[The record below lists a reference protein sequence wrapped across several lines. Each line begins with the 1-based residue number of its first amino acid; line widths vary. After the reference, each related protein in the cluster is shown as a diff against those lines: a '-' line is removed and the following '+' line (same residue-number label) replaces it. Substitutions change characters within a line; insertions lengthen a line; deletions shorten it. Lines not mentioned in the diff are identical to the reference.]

1 MRRQSLLLK
10 INLAILVSPVY
21 SSPNETNESEIHLGT
36 QNLGASTPR
45 N

>member
-10 INLAILVSPVY
+10 TNVAILVSPVY
-21 SSPNETNESEIHLGT
+21 SSPNETESEIHLGT